1 MSEHQITTAFSKHI
15 LLHDDSKECREL
27 KKRLV
32 PVQPGG
38 RFVQGFA
45 SLVAL
50 FVVLAIV
57 GIGAMVAFTG
67 LLMRCCR
74 KLNRLRD
81 ANQLATRYLV
91 SPPGKPETTTTTSG
105 YRGPGNGALFTGAP
119 KDRRDHG
126 RRAQPSWPSNRLCG

>member
-1 MSEHQITTAFSKHI
+1 MSEHQITTAFSKPI
-15 LLHDDSKECREL
+15 LLREDIKDCREL
-27 KKRLV
+27 KKSLV

-105 YRGPGNGALFTGAP
+105 YRGPGNGASFTGVAG
-119 KDRRDHG
+119 DSRHHG
-126 RRAQPSWPSNRLCG
+126 RPAQRSWRS